1 MAAWFESIGDI
12 AAACTT
18 FCWLPQ
24 AVKILREK
32 RTEGISL
39 VTQSI
44 FTFGIAMWAA
54 YGLLLNN
61 RPLVYANVVTLIF
74 ALAILILKLRYPS
87 APGAK

>member
-1 MAAWFESIGDI
+1 MAAWFESIGEV

-24 AVKILREK
+24 TVKILREK

-39 VTQSI
+39 VAQSV
-44 FTFGIAMWAA
+44 FTFGIAMWAT

-61 RPLVYANVVTLIF
+61 HPLVYANV
-74 ALAILILKLRYPS
+74 
-87 APGAK
+87 

>member
-1 MAAWFESIGDI
+1 MAAAFEGVGNL

-18 FCWLPQ
+18 LCWLPQ

-39 VTQSI
+39 VTQGV
-44 FTFGIAMWAA
+44 FTFGVALWAA

-61 RPLVYANVVTLIF
+61 RPILYANAVTLVF
-74 ALAILILKLRYPS
+74 ALAILILKLRYP
-87 APGAK
+87 

>member
-74 ALAILILKLRYPS
+74 ALAILILKLLYPS
-87 APGAK
+87 APDPK